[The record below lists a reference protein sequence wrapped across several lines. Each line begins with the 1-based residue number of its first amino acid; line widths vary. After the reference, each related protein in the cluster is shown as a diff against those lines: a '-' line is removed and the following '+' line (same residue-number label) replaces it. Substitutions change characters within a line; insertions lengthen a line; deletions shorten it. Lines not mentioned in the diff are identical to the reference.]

1 MCCRFASAVVVIPVD
16 NGRNA
21 ATHNAMEELGD
32 HQPFSPISFSWRPV
46 PDVDPSL
53 DRVTPEDNSVPMPR
67 VIPACPT
74 DMVVVTTTTMSM
86 STTVV
91 AAKELLGSDTLF
103 WPFVDVPFFL
113 LLLVPSDVGP
123 MPPVT
128 LTLISSI
135 DRSTRDCREEF

>member
-53 DRVTPEDNSVPMPR
+53 DRVTPEDNSVAMPR

-74 DMVVVTTTTMSM
+74 DMVVGTVTTTTAAA
-86 STTVV
+86 V

-123 MPPVT
+123 MPPVM
-128 LTLISSI
+128 LRLISSI
-135 DRSTRDCREEF
+135 DRSTRDCRDEL